1 MYVLLLPLD
10 SMEICAINFKPKKD
24 TMAKFQIQQASSTV
38 NWTGKKVLGLHTGS
52 INITDGF
59 VEVNNNNVVGG
70 EIQID
75 MTSIV
80 ITDIEDKKTNQDF
93 LEHLLNDD
101 FFSVDKFKTSKLV
114 INGSSKIEGNKSKI
128 EGILTIKDISH
139 PITWIASI
147 EVFTD
152 TLHSLG
158 EVVIDRTLFN
168 IRYGSGK
175 FIDNLG
181 DKLIY
186 DEFVLQ
192 FKLIAQKS
200 N

>member
-1 MYVLLLPLD
+1 
-10 SMEICAINFKPKKD
+10 
-24 TMAKFQIQQASSTV
+24 MAKFRIQQVSSTV

-52 INITDGF
+52 INIADGF
-59 VEVNNNNVVGG
+59 IEVTDNTIVGG

-93 LEHLLNDD
+93 LSHLLNDD
-101 FFSVDKFKTSKLV
+101 FFSVDKFKIAKL
-114 INGSSKIEGNKSKI
+114 IITDSRKIETNKFNIDGN
-128 EGILTIKDISH
+128 LTIKDISH
-139 PITWIASI
+139 PISFIATVEI
-147 EVFTD
+147 FTK

-158 EVVIDRTLFN
+158 EVVIDRTLYN

-186 DEFVLQ
+186 DDFVLQ
-192 FKLIAQKS
+192 FKLVGEA
-200 N
+200 

>member
-1 MYVLLLPLD
+1 
-10 SMEICAINFKPKKD
+10 
-24 TMAKFQIQQASSTV
+24 MAKFQIQQASSTV

-52 INITDGF
+52 INIANGF
-59 VEVNNNNVVGG
+59 IEIENNNILGG

-93 LEHLLNDD
+93 LAHLLNDD
-101 FFSVDKFKTSKLV
+101 FFSVDKFKIAKIT
-114 INGSSKIEGNKSKI
+114 INSSSKIETNKFKIDGN
-128 EGILTIKDISH
+128 LNIKDISH
-139 PITWIASI
+139 PISFISSI
-147 EVFTD
+147 EIFTD

-158 EVVIDRTLFN
+158 EMVIDRTLYN

-186 DEFVLQ
+186 DDFVLQ
-192 FKLIAQKS
+192 FKLVGQA
-200 N
+200 

>member
-1 MYVLLLPLD
+1 
-10 SMEICAINFKPKKD
+10 
-24 TMAKFQIQQASSTV
+24 MAKFQIQQASSTV

-52 INITDGF
+52 INIANGF
-59 VEVNNNNVVGG
+59 IEIENNNILGG

-80 ITDIEDKKTNQDF
+80 VTDIDDKKTHDEF
-93 LEHLLNDD
+93 LGHLKNDD
-101 FFSVDKFKTSKLV
+101 FFSVDKFSTSKLV
-114 INGSSKIEGNKSKI
+114 ITSAKQIGQNKFDI
-128 EGILTIKDISH
+128 NGILTIKDISH
-139 PITWIASI
+139 PVNFISTF

-152 TLHSLG
+152 FLHSLG
-158 EVVIDRTLFN
+158 EIVIDRTLYN

-186 DEFVLQ
+186 DDFVLQ
-192 FKLIAQKS
+192 FKLVGQL
-200 N
+200 

>member
-1 MYVLLLPLD
+1 
-10 SMEICAINFKPKKD
+10 
-24 TMAKFQIQQASSTV
+24 MAKFHIQQVSSTV

-52 INITDGF
+52 INIANGF
-59 VEVNNNNVVGG
+59 IEIENNNILGG

-80 ITDIEDKKTNQDF
+80 VTDIDDKKTHDEF
-93 LEHLLNDD
+93 LAHLKNDD
-101 FFSVDKFKTSKLV
+101 FFAVDKFSTSKLV
-114 INGSSKIEGNKSKI
+114 ITNAKQIEQNKFEI
-128 EGILTIKDISH
+128 NGILTVKDISH
-139 PITWIASI
+139 PVNFISTV

-152 TLHSLG
+152 FLHSLG
-158 EVVIDRTLFN
+158 EIVIDRTLYN

-186 DEFVLQ
+186 DNFVLQ
-192 FKLIAQKS
+192 FKLVGQL
-200 N
+200 

>member
-1 MYVLLLPLD
+1 
-10 SMEICAINFKPKKD
+10 
-24 TMAKFQIQQASSTV
+24 MAKFQIQQASSTI

-52 INITDGF
+52 INIANGF
-59 VEVNNNNVVGG
+59 IEIVNNNILGG

-93 LEHLLNDD
+93 LAHLLNDD
-101 FFSVDKFKTSKLV
+101 FFSVDKFKSAKLT
-114 INGSSKIEGNKSKI
+114 INGSSKIETNKFKIDGN
-128 EGILTIKDISH
+128 LNIKDISH
-139 PITWIASI
+139 PISFISSI
-147 EVFTD
+147 EIFTD

-158 EVVIDRTLFN
+158 EMVIDRTLYN

-186 DEFVLQ
+186 DDFVLQ
-192 FKLIAQKS
+192 FKLVGQA
-200 N
+200 

>member
-1 MYVLLLPLD
+1 
-10 SMEICAINFKPKKD
+10 
-24 TMAKFQIQQASSTV
+24 MAKFNIQQTSSTV
-38 NWTGKKVLGLHTGS
+38 NWTGRKVLGLHTGN
-52 INITDGF
+52 INIADGF
-59 VEVNNNNVVGG
+59 IEMTDNTIVGG

-75 MTSIV
+75 MSSIV

-93 LEHLLNDD
+93 LAHLLSDD
-101 FFSVDKFKTSKLV
+101 FFSVDKFKMAKLL
-114 INGSSKIEGNKSKI
+114 INDSSKIENNKSKI
-128 EGILTIKDISH
+128 GGVLTIKDISH
-139 PITWIASI
+139 PISFIASLEI
-147 EVFTD
+147 LND
-152 TLHSLG
+152 TFYSLG
-158 EVVIDRTLFN
+158 EVVIDRTLYN

-186 DEFVLQ
+186 DNFVLQ

>member
-1 MYVLLLPLD
+1 M
-10 SMEICAINFKPKKD
+10 ARFK
-24 TMAKFQIQQASSTV
+24 IQQASSTV

-52 INITDGF
+52 ITIANGFIETTD
-59 VEVNNNNVVGG
+59 NTIVGG

-93 LEHLLNDD
+93 LAHLLNDD
-101 FFSVDKFKTSKLV
+101 FFSVDKFKTAQLTITGSREIEPKKL
-114 INGSSKIEGNKSKI
+114 KID
-128 EGILTIKDISH
+128 GILTIKDISH
-139 PITWIASI
+139 PISFISSI
-147 EVFTD
+147 ELFTD
-152 TLHSLG
+152 TFFSLG
-158 EVVIDRTLFN
+158 EVIVDRTMYN

-186 DEFVLQ
+186 DDFILQ
-192 FKLIAQKS
+192 FKLVGQA
-200 N
+200 

>member
-1 MYVLLLPLD
+1 
-10 SMEICAINFKPKKD
+10 
-24 TMAKFQIQQASSTV
+24 MAKFQIQQTSSTV
-38 NWTGKKVLGLHTGS
+38 NWTGKKVLGLHTGR
-52 INITDGF
+52 INIANGYIEIKD
-59 VEVNNNNVVGG
+59 NNISGG

-80 ITDIEDKKTNQDF
+80 ITDIVDKKTNHDF

-101 FFSVDKFKTSKLV
+101 FFSVDKFKTSKL
-114 INGSSKIEGNKSKI
+114 IITGSNKIEINKFKIDGNLI
-128 EGILTIKDISH
+128 IKDISH
-139 PITWIASI
+139 PVSFIATV
-147 EVFTD
+147 EVFTN

-158 EVVIDRTLFN
+158 EIVIDRTIYN

-186 DEFVLQ
+186 DDFVLQ
-192 FKLIAQKS
+192 FKLVGQA
-200 N
+200 